1 MKNVKELTEKLVAEE
16 KELMDLC
23 VKQMNYES
31 IIDIDADGF
40 EMITKSMK
48 LINTANDVM
57 IEQARLLVELNEKID
72 LLLKQK
78 KD

>member
-16 KELMDLC
+16 KELMGLC
-23 VKQMNYES
+23 VKQMNYEG
-31 IIDIDADGF
+31 IIDIGADEF
-40 EMITKSMK
+40 EVITKSMK

>member
-31 IIDIDADGF
+31 IIDIGADEF
-40 EMITKSMK
+40 EVITKSMK

>member
-1 MKNVKELTEKLVAEE
+1 MKNVKELTEQLVAEE

-31 IIDIDADGF
+31 IIDIGADEF
-40 EMITKSMK
+40 EVITKSMK

>member
-1 MKNVKELTEKLVAEE
+1 MKNVKELTEQLVAEE
-16 KELMDLC
+16 KELMGLC
-23 VKQMNYES
+23 VKQMNYKS
-31 IIDIDADGF
+31 IIDIGADEF

>member
-1 MKNVKELTEKLVAEE
+1 MKNVKELTEQLVAEE

-31 IIDIDADGF
+31 IINIGADEF
-40 EMITKSMK
+40 EVITKSMK

>member
-31 IIDIDADGF
+31 IIDIGADEF
-40 EMITKSMK
+40 ELITKSMK
-48 LINTANDVM
+48 LINTANDVV
-57 IEQARLLVELNEKID
+57 IEHARLLVELNEKID